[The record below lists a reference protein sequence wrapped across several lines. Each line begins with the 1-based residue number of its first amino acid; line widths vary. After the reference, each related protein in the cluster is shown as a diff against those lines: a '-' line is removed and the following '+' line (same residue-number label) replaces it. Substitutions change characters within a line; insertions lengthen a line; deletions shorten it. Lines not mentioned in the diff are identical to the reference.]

1 MAVHILPFQEVD
13 SVGNCGTMRQGS
25 EVPEEIEMNMD
36 TIREWLNRQ
45 PFEPFVLKLSNG
57 EAHEVRHPENIAL
70 AQTRVIVSYPNSDRV
85 VHVGL
90 IHVNSIEAMQKV

>member
-1 MAVHILPFQEVD
+1 
-13 SVGNCGTMRQGS
+13 
-25 EVPEEIEMNMD
+25 MNMD

-70 AQTRVIVSYPNSDRV
+70 AKTRVIVSYPNSDRV